1 MAKLLSAKELEQIEL
16 GFRYVMNMTKNAS
29 NPAKKRAGR
38 RGKNR
43 IQQEEMQK
51 ENFKLEK
58 FGFDP
63 LETLISTIRERLE
76 YVSQFK
82 KFTKPEE
89 ISTAQQILQQVACLI
104 NLLHDYN
111 NRIK

>member
-16 GFRYVMNMTKNAS
+16 GFRYVMNMTKNVS
-29 NPAKKRAGR
+29 NPAKKRAVGR

-43 IQQEEMQK
+43 IQQEEM
-51 ENFKLEK
+51 
-58 FGFDP
+58 
-63 LETLISTIRERLE
+63 
-76 YVSQFK
+76 
-82 KFTKPEE
+82 
-89 ISTAQQILQQVACLI
+89 QQILQQVACLI

>member
-63 LETLISTIRERLE
+63 LETLIST
-76 YVSQFK
+76 SQKRF
-82 KFTKPEE
+82 
-89 ISTAQQILQQVACLI
+89 
-104 NLLHDYN
+104 LLL
-111 NRIK
+111 NRSCNKSPV